1 MEENESPKLG
11 MSTMER
17 SSDAFK
23 LIVNYQGTELQGNCG
38 YGKDSMI
45 VFLNSPRFYNR
56 ILLSATVALPAVQ
69 DSEQIEK
76 RAKDMLVELYTDYK
90 RLVFHKKDLKNA
102 LIEFD
107 RKRDLLMT
115 QNGEAEANTLLSG
128 MIQDIIGKKCCID
141 DLEKVTENIAFELD

>member
-1 MEENESPKLG
+1 MEQLSGTLKL
-11 MSTMER
+11 T
-17 SSDAFK
+17 
-23 LIVNYQGTELQGNCG
+23 INYQGTELQGNYG

-45 VFLNSPRFYNR
+45 VFLNSPRFFNR

-76 RAKDMLVELYTDYK
+76 RAKDMLVELYTDYEL
-90 RLVFHKKDLKNA
+90 LVLHKKKLKDA

-107 RKRDLLMT
+107 GKRDLLMP
-115 QNGEAEANTLLSG
+115 QNGEVEANTLLSC

-141 DLEKVTENIAFELD
+141 DLEEVAEKIAFELD

>member
-1 MEENESPKLG
+1 MEQLSGTLKL
-11 MSTMER
+11 T
-17 SSDAFK
+17 
-23 LIVNYQGTELQGNCG
+23 INYQGTELQGNYG

-45 VFLNSPRFYNR
+45 VFLNSPRFFNR

-76 RAKDMLVELYTDYK
+76 RAKDMLVKLYTDYEL
-90 RLVFHKKDLKNA
+90 LVLHKKKLKDA

-107 RKRDLLMT
+107 GKRDLLMP
-115 QNGEAEANTLLSG
+115 QNGEVEANTLLSG

>member
-1 MEENESPKLG
+1 ME
-11 MSTMER
+11 T
-17 SSDAFK
+17 SSGRFK
-23 LIVNYQGTELQGNCG
+23 LTVNCQGTELQGNCG

>member
-1 MEENESPKLG
+1 MEENESPKSG
-11 MSTMER
+11 MQAMKR

-23 LIVNYQGTELQGNCG
+23 LTVDYQGTKLQGNCC

-45 VFLNSPRFYNR
+45 VFLNSLHFFNR

-76 RAKDMLVELYTDYK
+76 RAKDMLVELYTDYEL
-90 RLVFHKKDLKNA
+90 LVLHKKKLKDA

-107 RKRDLLMT
+107 GKRDLLMT
-115 QNGEAEANTLLSG
+115 QNGEAEVNTLLSG
-128 MIQDIIGKKCCID
+128 MIQDIIGKRCCID
-141 DLEKVTENIAFELD
+141 DLAEVAEKITSEFD

>member
-1 MEENESPKLG
+1 MEQLSGTLKL
-11 MSTMER
+11 T
-17 SSDAFK
+17 
-23 LIVNYQGTELQGNCG
+23 INYQGTELQGNYG

-45 VFLNSPRFYNR
+45 VFLNSPRFFNR

-76 RAKDMLVELYTDYK
+76 RAKDMLVELYTDYEL
-90 RLVFHKKDLKNA
+90 LVLHKKKLKDA

-107 RKRDLLMT
+107 GKRDLLMP
-115 QNGEAEANTLLSG
+115 QNGEVEANTLLSG

>member
-1 MEENESPKLG
+1 MEQ
-11 MSTMER
+11 
-17 SSDAFK
+17 SSETFK
-23 LIVNYQGTELQGNCG
+23 LTINYQGTELQGNYG

-45 VFLNSPRFYNR
+45 VFLNSPRFFNR

-76 RAKDMLVELYTDYK
+76 RAKDMLVELYTDYEL
-90 RLVFHKKDLKNA
+90 LVLHKKKLKDA

-107 RKRDLLMT
+107 GKRDLLMP
-115 QNGEAEANTLLSG
+115 QNGEVEANTLLSG

>member
-1 MEENESPKLG
+1 MEQLSGTLKL
-11 MSTMER
+11 T
-17 SSDAFK
+17 
-23 LIVNYQGTELQGNCG
+23 INYQGTELQGNYG

-45 VFLNSPRFYNR
+45 VFLNSPRFFNR

-76 RAKDMLVELYTDYK
+76 RAKDMLVELYTDYEL
-90 RLVFHKKDLKNA
+90 LVLHKKKLKDA

-107 RKRDLLMT
+107 GKRDLLMP
-115 QNGEAEANTLLSG
+115 QNGEVEANTLLSG

-141 DLEKVTENIAFELD
+141 DLEEVAEKIAFELD

>member
-1 MEENESPKLG
+1 MSGTLKL
-11 MSTMER
+11 T
-17 SSDAFK
+17 
-23 LIVNYQGTELQGNCG
+23 INYQGTELQGNYG

-45 VFLNSPRFYNR
+45 VFLNSPRFFNR

-76 RAKDMLVELYTDYK
+76 RAKDMLVELYTDYEL
-90 RLVFHKKDLKNA
+90 LVLHKKKLKDA

-107 RKRDLLMT
+107 GKRDLLMP
-115 QNGEAEANTLLSG
+115 QNGEVEANTLLSG